1 MRAARVIVVGI
12 VGTVLVLTA
21 AANRPAPSL
30 SDIDLR
36 IAVNLPAYRLDVL
49 AGDSLITTMGVA
61 VGMPRY
67 PTPRGDFEIISIE
80 WNPRWVP
87 PASPWAA
94 KEKPMDPGPDNPMGR
109 VKLNFRPLYF
119 LHGTP
124 AAQSIGSAASHG
136 CIRLRNEDA
145 IALALLVQRFGAPRL
160 TSAASESL
168 SVDPATRTVV
178 LDIPVALTLRYEL
191 VEVTSDSIRLY
202 PDIYHLVTSGLRDE
216 VRRALLHAGID
227 TPSIDEARVGA
238 FVSRLGRGGRAATIE
253 SLLRHPRD
261 SSDEKSGSR

>member
-1 MRAARVIVVGI
+1 MRAARIIVIGI
-12 VGTVLVLTA
+12 VGAVCVVTA
-21 AANRPAPSL
+21 AANWPAPSL
-30 SDIDLR
+30 SDLDLR
-36 IAVNLPAYRLDVL
+36 IDVNLPAYRLDVL
-49 AGDSLITTMGVA
+49 AGDSLITTMRVA

-67 PTPRGDFEIISIE
+67 PTPRGDFEITSIE
-80 WNPRWVP
+80 WHPRWVP

-94 KEKPMDPGPDNPMGR
+94 KEKPMEPGPDNPMGR

-124 AAQSIGSAASHG
+124 AARSIGSAASHG

-168 SVDPATRTVV
+168 AVDPASRTVV

-191 VEVTSDSIRLY
+191 VETTLDSIHVY
-202 PDIYHLVTSGLRDE
+202 PDIYHLAESGFRGE
-216 VRRALLHAGID
+216 VLHGLARTGID
-227 TPSIDEARVGA
+227 TSRSMTSESAPS
-238 FVSRLGRGGRAATIE
+238 
-253 SLLRHPRD
+253 
-261 SSDEKSGSR
+261 